1 MRLTVWDLIRYL
13 YKHKFFIM
21 ICVVCSFILSKLYVD
36 KIQTYSAEVVIRYKD
51 GCVSNGYSLD
61 GSKFDVNEIVS
72 PKVIANANKDLSFNV
87 TDDGIRANTKII
99 PIVPSSE
106 EKLKESKQK
115 LGEEYEYHPNVFKI
129 LYKGNHSYYETRDT
143 LDKLIDNYFKYYN
156 EKYLYLASVSEVDYD
171 LNKQDY
177 DYLEQAEILQSN
189 IDSTISILESYVGNN
204 EYRSP
209 TTGLTFNDL
218 INEFTYLSEFKLPLI
233 FSRIYTARLT
243 LDKDLLINKYTER
256 KEQSGLMNKNN
267 SEKATLAEDRMKAY
281 VKANVDV
288 PNSYNSNKNNGDDDI
303 TIIQDVHDDERR
315 ISSQTT
321 YDTLIK
327 NYVTDS
333 TAANDNSIDLKQCED
348 IIKIF
353 SSPADKSADYAEY
366 EKLVKSDISDTLAKL
381 KNLYTTAFEL
391 IDDYN
396 AYVPS
401 KHIESLT
408 GIRYYKNV
416 YSSLYYLIAVIIGFV
431 LSCIIALAIEI
442 MRRYAYFNKNA
453 KHGTDG
459 ETLEPSSVIP
469 DISTDVITEDGN

>member
-1 MRLTVWDLIRYL
+1 MRLTVWDLIKYI
-13 YKHKFFIM
+13 YKHKLFIV
-21 ICVVCSFILSKLYVD
+21 ISVVCTFILSKLYVD
-36 KIQTYSAEVVIRYKD
+36 RIQTYSAEVVIRYKD

-99 PIVPSSE
+99 PVVPASE

-129 LYKGNHSYYETRDT
+129 LYKGNHSYHETRDT
-143 LDKLIDNYFKYYN
+143 LDKLIDNYFQYYN

-177 DYLEQAEILQSN
+177 DYLEQAEILQNN

-204 EYRSP
+204 EDRSP

-218 INEFTYLSEFKLPLI
+218 INEFTYLSEFKMPLI
-233 FSRIYTARLT
+233 FSRIFTARLS
-243 LDKDLLINKYTER
+243 LDKNLLINKYTER
-256 KEQSGLMNKNN
+256 KEQNGLRNKNN
-267 SEKATLAEDRMKAY
+267 SEKAVLAEDRMKAY
-281 VKANVDV
+281 VRANVDL
-288 PNSYNSNKNNGDDDI
+288 PNSYNANTNNGDDNI

-333 TAANDNSIDLKQCED
+333 TAANDNRIDLKQCED

-353 SSPADKSADYAEY
+353 SSPAGKTVDYSEY
-366 EKLVKSDISDTLAKL
+366 EQLVKTDISDTLAKL
-381 KNLYTTAFEL
+381 KELYTTAFAL

-408 GIRYYKNV
+408 GIRYYENV
-416 YSSLYYLIAVIIGFV
+416 YSSLYYLIAVIISFV
-431 LSCIIALAIEI
+431 LACIIALAIEI
-442 MRRYAYFNKNA
+442 MRKYAYFNKNE
-453 KHGTDG
+453 KSDENG
-459 ETLEPSSVIP
+459 ETLEPAPDIP
-469 DISTDVITEDGN
+469 DISTDYIID